1 MDLFTQLFIALDQT
15 NKTSAKSKLLSE
27 YFKQASPADAAWAI
41 YFLMG
46 ERMKRLV
53 KTADLKQ
60 WACELS
66 HYPEWLFAECYDH
79 VGDLAETLAL
89 CIFSKDKFR
98 KAPLKM
104 SLSELIENYLLP
116 IKTMEPEAQSQRIID
131 LWSSMDF
138 SMALVLN
145 KLITGGF
152 RVGVSK
158 SLVIKSL
165 AENASVDPAVMA
177 HKLMGQW
184 EPTEANFKD
193 LFTEIATEDEVLR
206 PYPFCLAY
214 PLEIKEGESLSMILG
229 DSNEWQ
235 IEPKWDGIRAQIIVR
250 KGARVIWSRGEQLLN
265 EQVPEIEAALKTIS
279 NEQSFVL
286 DGEILAWD
294 FEINQVRSF
303 ADLQKRLGR
312 KKVSQKILK
321 EIPVVFMAYDLLEM
335 NGVDLRSKPTS
346 ERRDALEKWIP
357 SIETSIIKLSSVFDA
372 SKGWVAMA
380 EIRDHSRE
388 KSIEG
393 LMLKQKTAIYS
404 VGRKKGLWWK
414 WKVEPY
420 TVDAVMVYA
429 QQGHGRRAGVFSDYT
444 FSIWNDGELVPF
456 CKAYSGLSDKEMKR
470 VDKWIRAN
478 TTAKHGPVRVVQAE
492 LVFEIAFEGIQESKR
507 HKSGIAVRF
516 PRIKRWREDKLASDA
531 DSLETVKSLL

>member
-15 NKTSAKSKLLSE
+15 NKTVAKSKLLSE
-27 YFKQASPADAAWAI
+27 YFKQASPTDAAWAI

-46 ERMKRLV
+46 ERFKRLV
-53 KTADLKQ
+53 KTADLKE
-60 WACELS
+60 WACRDS
-66 HYPEWLFAECYDH
+66 HLPEWLFAECYDH

-89 CIFSKDKFR
+89 CVFCEDKFR
-98 KAPLKM
+98 KAHLKI
-104 SLSELIENYLLP
+104 SLSELIEKHLLP
-116 IKTMEPEAQSQRIID
+116 LNSMESEAQSKRIIH
-131 LWSSMDF
+131 LWSQMDF

-145 KLITGGF
+145 KLMTGGF

-158 SLVIKSL
+158 SLVIKAL
-165 AENASVDPAVMA
+165 AKNASVDPAIMA

-184 EPTEANFKD
+184 EPTEENFAD
-193 LFTEIATEDEVLR
+193 LFVKKSLQDEGLR

-214 PLEIKEGESLSMILG
+214 PLEVKEEESLSMNLG

-265 EQVPEIEAALKTIS
+265 EQLPEIEDALKALPK
-279 NEQSFVL
+279 EQSFVL

-294 FEINQVRSF
+294 FENNQVRSF

-312 KKVSQKILK
+312 KKVSRAILK
-321 EIPVVFMAYDLLEM
+321 EIPVIFMAYDLLEM
-335 NGVDLRSKPTS
+335 EGKDLRAMCTS
-346 ERRDALEKWIP
+346 ERRVTLEKWLPTIA
-357 SIETSIIKLSSVFDA
+357 SSVIHLSPIFDA
-372 SKGWVAMA
+372 SKGWEAMA
-380 EIRDHSRE
+380 QVRAHSRE
-388 KSIEG
+388 KGIEG
-393 LMLKQKTAIYS
+393 LMLKQKKAIYS

-414 WKVEPY
+414 WKIEPY

-444 FSIWNDGELVPF
+444 FSIWNEGELVPF
-456 CKAYSGLSDKEMKR
+456 CKAYSGLSDMEMKR

-478 TTAKHGPVRVVQAE
+478 TTAKHGPVRVVKAE

-516 PRIKRWREDKLASDA
+516 PRIKRWREDKLAKDA
-531 DSLETVKSLL
+531 DTLESVKSLL

>member
-15 NKTSAKSKLLSE
+15 NKTAAKSKLLSE

-60 WACELS
+60 WACEIS

-89 CIFSKDKFR
+89 CIFSEDKFR

-116 IKTMEPEAQSQRIID
+116 MKTMEPEAQSQRIID

-158 SLVIKSL
+158 SLVIKAL

-193 LFTEIATEDEVLR
+193 LFAEKATEDEVLR

-265 EQVPEIEAALKTIS
+265 EQVPDIEAALKTIS
-279 NEQSFVL
+279 DEQSFVL

-357 SIETSIIKLSSVFDA
+357 SIETSIIKLSPVFDA
-372 SKGWVAMA
+372 SKGWEAMA

-388 KSIEG
+388 KA
-393 LMLKQKTAIYS
+393 L
-404 VGRKKGLWWK
+404 R
-414 WKVEPY
+414 
-420 TVDAVMVYA
+420 D
-429 QQGHGRRAGVFSDYT
+429 
-444 FSIWNDGELVPF
+444 
-456 CKAYSGLSDKEMKR
+456 
-470 VDKWIRAN
+470 
-478 TTAKHGPVRVVQAE
+478 
-492 LVFEIAFEGIQESKR
+492 
-507 HKSGIAVRF
+507 
-516 PRIKRWREDKLASDA
+516 
-531 DSLETVKSLL
+531 

>member
-15 NKTSAKSKLLSE
+15 NKTAAKSKLLSE

-89 CIFSKDKFR
+89 CIFSEDKFR

-116 IKTMEPEAQSQRIID
+116 MKTMEPEAKSQRIIN

-184 EPTEANFKD
+184 EPTETNFKD
-193 LFTEIATEDEVLR
+193 LFAEKATEDEVLR

-279 NEQSFVL
+279 DEQSFVL

-335 NGVDLRSKPTS
+335 NGVDLRLKPTA

-357 SIETSIIKLSSVFDA
+357 SIETSIIKLSPVLDA
-372 SKGWVAMA
+372 SKGWEAMA

-404 VGRKKGLWWK
+404 VGRKRGLWWK

-429 QQGHGRRAGVFSDYT
+429 QQGHGRRAGVLSDYS

>member
-15 NKTSAKSKLLSE
+15 NKTVAKSQLLSE
-27 YFKQASPADAAWAI
+27 YFEEASPADAAWAI

-46 ERMKRLV
+46 ERLKRLV
-53 KTADLKQ
+53 KTADLKE
-60 WACELS
+60 WACRVSDL
-66 HYPEWLFAECYDH
+66 PDWLFAECYDH

-89 CIFSKDKFR
+89 LIFCEDKFR
-98 KAPLKM
+98 KADLKL
-104 SLSELIENYLLP
+104 SLSELIENYLIPL
-116 IKTMEPEAQSQRIID
+116 KAMEPEAQSKRIVQ
-131 LWSSMDF
+131 LWSKMDF

-158 SLVIKSL
+158 SLVIKAL
-165 AENASVDPAVMA
+165 AKNASVDPAVMA

-184 EPTEANFKD
+184 EPSEVNFKN
-193 LFTEIATEDEVLR
+193 LFVKKSTQDEVLR

-214 PLEIKEGESLSMILG
+214 PLEVKEGESLSMILG

-265 EQVPEIEAALKTIS
+265 EQLPEIEDALKAYPD
-279 NEQSFVL
+279 EQSFVL

-294 FEINQVRSF
+294 FENDKVRSF
-303 ADLQKRLGR
+303 TDLQKRLGR
-312 KKVSQKILK
+312 KKVSKAILE
-321 EIPVVFMAYDLLEM
+321 EIPVVFMAYDLLEIDS
-335 NGVDLRSKPTS
+335 VDLRAKSTS
-346 ERRDALEKWIP
+346 ERRDVLEKWLP
-357 SIETSIIKLSSVFDA
+357 SIETSVMRLSPIYDA
-372 SKGWVAMA
+372 SRGWEAMA
-380 EIRDHSRE
+380 EVRSHSRE
-388 KSIEG
+388 ESIEG

-414 WKVEPY
+414 WKIEPY

-444 FSIWNDGELVPF
+444 FSIWKDGELVPF
-456 CKAYSGLSDKEMKR
+456 CKAYSGLSDMEMKR

-516 PRIKRWREDKLASDA
+516 PRIHRWREDKLASDA
-531 DSLETVKSLL
+531 DTLETVKSLL

>member
-15 NKTSAKSKLLSE
+15 NKTVAKSQLLSE
-27 YFKQASPADAAWAI
+27 YFEEASPADAAWAI

-46 ERMKRLV
+46 ERLKRLV
-53 KTADLKQ
+53 KTTDLKE
-60 WACELS
+60 WACRVSDL
-66 HYPEWLFAECYDH
+66 PDWLFAECYDH

-89 CIFSKDKFR
+89 LIFCEDKFR
-98 KAPLKM
+98 KADLKL
-104 SLSELIENYLLP
+104 SLSELIENYLIPL
-116 IKTMEPEAQSQRIID
+116 KAMEPEAQSKRIVQ
-131 LWSSMDF
+131 LWSKMDF

-158 SLVIKSL
+158 SLVIKAL
-165 AENASVDPAVMA
+165 AKNASVDPAVMA

-184 EPTEANFKD
+184 EPSEVNFKN
-193 LFTEIATEDEVLR
+193 LFVKKSTQDEVLR

-214 PLEIKEGESLSMILG
+214 PLEVKEGESLSMILG

-265 EQVPEIEAALKTIS
+265 EQLPEIEDALKAYPD
-279 NEQSFVL
+279 EQSFVL

-294 FEINQVRSF
+294 FENDKVRSF

-312 KKVSQKILK
+312 KKVSKAILE
-321 EIPVVFMAYDLLEM
+321 EIPVVFMAYDLLEIDS
-335 NGVDLRSKPTS
+335 VDLRAKSTS
-346 ERRDALEKWIP
+346 ERRDVLEKWLP
-357 SIETSIIKLSSVFDA
+357 SIETSVMRLSPIYDA
-372 SKGWVAMA
+372 SRGWEAMA
-380 EIRDHSRE
+380 EVRSHSRE
-388 KSIEG
+388 ESIEG

-414 WKVEPY
+414 WKIEPY

-444 FSIWNDGELVPF
+444 FSIWKDGELVPF
-456 CKAYSGLSDKEMKR
+456 CKAYSGLSDMEMKR

-516 PRIKRWREDKLASDA
+516 PRIHRWREDKLASDA
-531 DSLETVKSLL
+531 DTLETVKSLL

>member
-15 NKTSAKSKLLSE
+15 NKTAAKSKLLSE

-89 CIFSKDKFR
+89 CIFSEDKFR

-116 IKTMEPEAQSQRIID
+116 MKTMEPEAQSQRIID

-193 LFTEIATEDEVLR
+193 LFAEKATEDEVLR

-279 NEQSFVL
+279 DERSFVL

-335 NGVDLRSKPTS
+335 NGVDLRSKPTA

-357 SIETSIIKLSSVFDA
+357 SIETSIIKLSPVFDA
-372 SKGWVAMA
+372 SKGWEAMA

-388 KSIEG
+388 KGIEG

>member
-15 NKTSAKSKLLSE
+15 NKTVAKSQLLSE
-27 YFKQASPADAAWAI
+27 YFEEASPADAAWAI

-46 ERMKRLV
+46 ERLKRLV
-53 KTADLKQ
+53 KTADLKE
-60 WACELS
+60 WACRVSDL
-66 HYPEWLFAECYDH
+66 PDWLFAECYDH

-89 CIFSKDKFR
+89 LIFCEDKFR
-98 KAPLKM
+98 KADLKL
-104 SLSELIENYLLP
+104 SLSELIENYLIPL
-116 IKTMEPEAQSQRIID
+116 KAMEPEAQSKRIVQ
-131 LWSSMDF
+131 LWSKMDF

-158 SLVIKSL
+158 SLVIKAL
-165 AENASVDPAVMA
+165 AKNASVDPAVMA

-184 EPTEANFKD
+184 EPSEVNFKN
-193 LFTEIATEDEVLR
+193 LFVKKSTQDEVLR

-214 PLEIKEGESLSMILG
+214 PLEVKEGESLSMTLG

-235 IEPKWDGIRAQIIVR
+235 VEPKWDGIRAQIIVR

-265 EQVPEIEAALKTIS
+265 EQLPEIEDALKAYPD
-279 NEQSFVL
+279 EQSFVL

-294 FEINQVRSF
+294 FENDKVRSF

-312 KKVSQKILK
+312 KKVSKAILE
-321 EIPVVFMAYDLLEM
+321 EIPVVFMAYDLLEIDS
-335 NGVDLRSKPTS
+335 VDLRAKSTS
-346 ERRDALEKWIP
+346 ERRDVLEKWLP
-357 SIETSIIKLSSVFDA
+357 SIETSVMRLSPIYDA
-372 SKGWVAMA
+372 SRGWEAMA
-380 EIRDHSRE
+380 EVRSHSRE
-388 KSIEG
+388 ESIEG
-393 LMLKQKTAIYS
+393 LILKQKTAIYS

-414 WKVEPY
+414 WKIEPY

-444 FSIWNDGELVPF
+444 FSIWKDGELVPF
-456 CKAYSGLSDKEMKR
+456 CKAYSGLSDMEMKR

-516 PRIKRWREDKLASDA
+516 PRIHRWREDKLASDA
-531 DSLETVKSLL
+531 DTLETVKSLL

>member
-15 NKTSAKSKLLSE
+15 NKTAAKSKLLSE

-60 WACELS
+60 WACEIS

-89 CIFSKDKFR
+89 CIFSEDKFR

-116 IKTMEPEAQSQRIID
+116 MKTMEPEAQSQRIIN

-193 LFTEIATEDEVLR
+193 LFAEKATEDEVLR

-279 NEQSFVL
+279 DEQSFVL

-335 NGVDLRSKPTS
+335 NGIDLRSKPTA

-357 SIETSIIKLSSVFDA
+357 SIETSIIKLSPVFDA
-372 SKGWVAMA
+372 SKGWEAMA

>member
-15 NKTSAKSKLLSE
+15 NKTVAKSQLLSE
-27 YFKQASPADAAWAI
+27 YFEEASPADAAWAI

-46 ERMKRLV
+46 ERLKRLV
-53 KTADLKQ
+53 KTADLKE
-60 WACELS
+60 WACRVSDL
-66 HYPEWLFAECYDH
+66 PDWLFAECYDH

-89 CIFSKDKFR
+89 LIFCEDKFR
-98 KAPLKM
+98 KADLKL
-104 SLSELIENYLLP
+104 SLSELIENYLIPL
-116 IKTMEPEAQSQRIID
+116 KAMEPEAQSKRIVQ
-131 LWSSMDF
+131 LWSKMDF

-158 SLVIKSL
+158 SLVIKAL
-165 AENASVDPAVMA
+165 AKNASVDPAVMA

-184 EPTEANFKD
+184 EPSEVNFKN
-193 LFTEIATEDEVLR
+193 LFVKKSTQDEVLR

-214 PLEIKEGESLSMILG
+214 PLEVKEGESLSMILG

-265 EQVPEIEAALKTIS
+265 EQLPEIEDALKAYPD
-279 NEQSFVL
+279 EQSFVL

-294 FEINQVRSF
+294 FENDKVRSF

-312 KKVSQKILK
+312 KKVSKAILE
-321 EIPVVFMAYDLLEM
+321 EIPVVFMAYDLLEIDS
-335 NGVDLRSKPTS
+335 VDLRAKSTS
-346 ERRDALEKWIP
+346 ERRDVLEKWLP
-357 SIETSIIKLSSVFDA
+357 SIETSVMRLSPIYDA
-372 SKGWVAMA
+372 SRGWEAMA
-380 EIRDHSRE
+380 EVRSHSRE
-388 KSIEG
+388 ESIEG

-414 WKVEPY
+414 WKIEPY

-444 FSIWNDGELVPF
+444 FSIWKDGELVPF
-456 CKAYSGLSDKEMKR
+456 CKAYSGLSDMEMKR
-470 VDKWIRAN
+470 VDKWMRAN
-478 TTAKHGPVRVVQAE
+478 TTATHGPVRVVQAE

-516 PRIKRWREDKLASDA
+516 PRIHRWREDKLASDA
-531 DSLETVKSLL
+531 DTLETVKSLL

>member
-15 NKTSAKSKLLSE
+15 NKTVAKSQLLSE
-27 YFKQASPADAAWAI
+27 YFEEASPADAAWAI

-46 ERMKRLV
+46 ERLKRLV
-53 KTADLKQ
+53 KTADLKE
-60 WACELS
+60 WACRVSDL
-66 HYPEWLFAECYDH
+66 PDWLFAECYDH

-89 CIFSKDKFR
+89 LIFCEDKFR
-98 KAPLKM
+98 KADLKL
-104 SLSELIENYLLP
+104 SLSELIENYLIPL
-116 IKTMEPEAQSQRIID
+116 KAMEPEAQSKRIVQ
-131 LWSSMDF
+131 LWSKMDF
-138 SMALVLN
+138 PMALVLN

-158 SLVIKSL
+158 SLVIKAL
-165 AENASVDPAVMA
+165 AKNASVDPAVMA

-184 EPTEANFKD
+184 EPSEVNFKN
-193 LFTEIATEDEVLR
+193 LFVKKSTQDEVLR

-214 PLEIKEGESLSMILG
+214 PLEVKEGESLSMILG

-265 EQVPEIEAALKTIS
+265 EQLPEIEDALKAYPD
-279 NEQSFVL
+279 EQSFVL

-294 FEINQVRSF
+294 FENDKVRSF

-312 KKVSQKILK
+312 KKVSKAILE
-321 EIPVVFMAYDLLEM
+321 EIPVVFMAYDLLELDS
-335 NGVDLRSKPTS
+335 VDLRAKSTS
-346 ERRDALEKWIP
+346 ERRDVLEKWLP
-357 SIETSIIKLSSVFDA
+357 SIETSVMRLSPIYDA
-372 SKGWVAMA
+372 SRGWEAMA
-380 EIRDHSRE
+380 EVRSHSRE
-388 KSIEG
+388 ESIEG

-414 WKVEPY
+414 WKIEPY

-444 FSIWNDGELVPF
+444 FSIWKDGELVPF
-456 CKAYSGLSDKEMKR
+456 CKAYSGLSDMEMKR

-516 PRIKRWREDKLASDA
+516 PRIHRWREDKLASDA
-531 DSLETVKSLL
+531 DTLETVKSLL

>member
-15 NKTSAKSKLLSE
+15 NKTVAKSQLLSE
-27 YFKQASPADAAWAI
+27 YFEEASPADAAWAI

-46 ERMKRLV
+46 ERLKRLV
-53 KTADLKQ
+53 KTADLKE
-60 WACELS
+60 WACRVSDL
-66 HYPEWLFAECYDH
+66 PDWLFAECYDH

-89 CIFSKDKFR
+89 LIFCEDKFR
-98 KAPLKM
+98 KADLKL
-104 SLSELIENYLLP
+104 SLSELIENYLIPL
-116 IKTMEPEAQSQRIID
+116 KAMEPEAQSKRIVQ
-131 LWSSMDF
+131 LWSKMDF

-158 SLVIKSL
+158 SLVIKAL
-165 AENASVDPAVMA
+165 AKNASVDPAVMA

-184 EPTEANFKD
+184 EPSEVNFKN
-193 LFTEIATEDEVLR
+193 LFVKKSTQDEVLR

-214 PLEIKEGESLSMILG
+214 PLEVKEGESLSMILG

-265 EQVPEIEAALKTIS
+265 EQLPEIEDALKAYHD
-279 NEQSFVL
+279 EQSFVL

-294 FEINQVRSF
+294 FENDKVRSF

-312 KKVSQKILK
+312 KKVSKAILE
-321 EIPVVFMAYDLLEM
+321 EIPVVFMAYDLLEIDS
-335 NGVDLRSKPTS
+335 VDLRAKSTS
-346 ERRDALEKWIP
+346 ERRDVLEKWLP
-357 SIETSIIKLSSVFDA
+357 SIETSVMRLSPIYDA
-372 SKGWVAMA
+372 SRGWEAMA
-380 EIRDHSRE
+380 EVRSHSRE
-388 KSIEG
+388 ESIEG

-414 WKVEPY
+414 WKIEPY

-444 FSIWNDGELVPF
+444 FSIWKDGELVPF
-456 CKAYSGLSDKEMKR
+456 CKAYSGLSDMEMKR

-516 PRIKRWREDKLASDA
+516 PRIHRWREDKLASDA
-531 DSLETVKSLL
+531 DTLETVKSLL

>member
-1 MDLFTQLFIALDQT
+1 MLRSCRGFSRNFGFII
-15 NKTSAKSKLLSE
+15 
-27 YFKQASPADAAWAI
+27 F
-41 YFLMG
+41 
-46 ERMKRLV
+46 
-53 KTADLKQ
+53 
-60 WACELS
+60 CE
-66 HYPEWLFAECYDH
+66 
-79 VGDLAETLAL
+79 
-89 CIFSKDKFR
+89 DKFR
-98 KAPLKM
+98 KADLKL
-104 SLSELIENYLLP
+104 SLSELIENYLIPL
-116 IKTMEPEAQSQRIID
+116 KAMEPEAQSKRIVQ
-131 LWSSMDF
+131 LWSKMDF

-158 SLVIKSL
+158 SLVIKAL
-165 AENASVDPAVMA
+165 AKNASVDPAVMA

-184 EPTEANFKD
+184 EPSEVNFKN
-193 LFTEIATEDEVLR
+193 LFVKKSTQDEVLR

-214 PLEIKEGESLSMILG
+214 PLEVKEGESLSMILG

-265 EQVPEIEAALKTIS
+265 EQLPEIEDALKAYHD
-279 NEQSFVL
+279 EQSFVL

-294 FEINQVRSF
+294 FENDKVRSF

-312 KKVSQKILK
+312 KKVSKAILE
-321 EIPVVFMAYDLLEM
+321 EIPVVFMAYDLLEIDS
-335 NGVDLRSKPTS
+335 VDLRAKSTS
-346 ERRDALEKWIP
+346 ERRDVLEKWLP
-357 SIETSIIKLSSVFDA
+357 SIETSVMRLSPIYDA
-372 SKGWVAMA
+372 SRGWEAMA
-380 EIRDHSRE
+380 EVRSHSRE
-388 KSIEG
+388 ESIEG

-414 WKVEPY
+414 WKIEPY

-444 FSIWNDGELVPF
+444 FSIWKDGELVPF
-456 CKAYSGLSDKEMKR
+456 CKAYSGLSDMEMKR

-516 PRIKRWREDKLASDA
+516 PRIHRWREDKLASDA
-531 DSLETVKSLL
+531 DTLETVKSLL

>member
-15 NKTSAKSKLLSE
+15 NKTAAKSKLLSE

-60 WACELS
+60 WAYELS

-89 CIFSKDKFR
+89 CIFSEDKFR

-116 IKTMEPEAQSQRIID
+116 MKTMEPEAQSQRIID
-131 LWSSMDF
+131 LWSRMDF

-158 SLVIKSL
+158 SLVIKAL
-165 AENASVDPAVMA
+165 AENASADPAVMA

-184 EPTEANFKD
+184 KPTEANFKD
-193 LFTEIATEDEVLR
+193 LFAEKATEDEVLR

-214 PLEIKEGESLSMILG
+214 PLEIKAGESLSMILG

-265 EQVPEIEAALKTIS
+265 EQVSEIEAALKTIS
-279 NEQSFVL
+279 DEHSFVL

-335 NGVDLRSKPTS
+335 NGVDLRSKPTA

-357 SIETSIIKLSSVFDA
+357 SIETSMIKLSPVFDA
-372 SKGWVAMA
+372 SKGWEAMA

-388 KSIEG
+388 KGIEG

-492 LVFEIAFEGIQESKR
+492 LVFEIAFEGIQKSKR

>member
-15 NKTSAKSKLLSE
+15 NKTAAKSKLLSE

-53 KTADLKQ
+53 KTSDLKQ
-60 WACELS
+60 WACEIS

-89 CIFSKDKFR
+89 CIFSGDKFR

-116 IKTMEPEAQSQRIID
+116 MKTMEPEAQSQRIID

-193 LFTEIATEDEVLR
+193 LFAEKATEDEVLR

-279 NEQSFVL
+279 DEQSFVL

-335 NGVDLRSKPTS
+335 NGFDLRSKPTA

-357 SIETSIIKLSSVFDA
+357 SIETSIIKLSPVFDA
-372 SKGWVAMA
+372 SKGWEAMA

-388 KSIEG
+388 KGIEG

-516 PRIKRWREDKLASDA
+516 PRIKRWREDKFASDA
-531 DSLETVKSLL
+531 DTLETVKSLL

>member
-15 NKTSAKSKLLSE
+15 NKTVAKSQLLSE
-27 YFKQASPADAAWAI
+27 YFEEASPADAAWAI

-46 ERMKRLV
+46 ERLKRLV
-53 KTADLKQ
+53 KTADLKE
-60 WACELS
+60 WACRVSDL
-66 HYPEWLFAECYDH
+66 PDWLFAECYDH

-89 CIFSKDKFR
+89 LIFCEDKFR
-98 KAPLKM
+98 KADLKL
-104 SLSELIENYLLP
+104 SLSELIENYLIPL
-116 IKTMEPEAQSQRIID
+116 KAMEPEAQSKRIVQ
-131 LWSSMDF
+131 LWSKMDF

-158 SLVIKSL
+158 SLVIKAL
-165 AENASVDPAVMA
+165 AKNASVDPAVMA

-184 EPTEANFKD
+184 EPSEVNFKN
-193 LFTEIATEDEVLR
+193 LFVKKSTQDEVLR

-214 PLEIKEGESLSMILG
+214 PLEVKEGESLSMILG

-265 EQVPEIEAALKTIS
+265 EQLPEIEDALKAYPD
-279 NEQSFVL
+279 EQSFVL

-294 FEINQVRSF
+294 FENDKVRSF

-312 KKVSQKILK
+312 KKVSKAILE
-321 EIPVVFMAYDLLEM
+321 EIPVVFMAYDLLEIDS
-335 NGVDLRSKPTS
+335 VDLRAKSTS
-346 ERRDALEKWIP
+346 ERRDVLEKWLP
-357 SIETSIIKLSSVFDA
+357 SIETSVMRLSPIYDA
-372 SKGWVAMA
+372 SRGWEAMA
-380 EIRDHSRE
+380 EVRSHSRE
-388 KSIEG
+388 ESIEG
-393 LMLKQKTAIYS
+393 LMLKQKKAIYS

-414 WKVEPY
+414 WKIEPY

-444 FSIWNDGELVPF
+444 FSIWKDGELVPF
-456 CKAYSGLSDKEMKR
+456 CKAYSGLSDMEMKR

-516 PRIKRWREDKLASDA
+516 PRIHRWREDKLASDA
-531 DSLETVKSLL
+531 DTLEMVKSLL

>member
-15 NKTSAKSKLLSE
+15 NKTVAKSQLLSE
-27 YFKQASPADAAWAI
+27 YFEEASPADAAWAI

-46 ERMKRLV
+46 ERLKRLV
-53 KTADLKQ
+53 KTADLKE
-60 WACELS
+60 WACRVSDL
-66 HYPEWLFAECYDH
+66 PDWLFAECYDH

-89 CIFSKDKFR
+89 LIFCEDKFR
-98 KAPLKM
+98 KADLKL
-104 SLSELIENYLLP
+104 SLSELIENYLIPL
-116 IKTMEPEAQSQRIID
+116 KAMEPEAQSKRIVQ
-131 LWSSMDF
+131 LWSKMDF

-158 SLVIKSL
+158 SLVIKAL
-165 AENASVDPAVMA
+165 AKNASVDPAVMA

-184 EPTEANFKD
+184 EPSEVNFKN
-193 LFTEIATEDEVLR
+193 LFVEKSTQDEVLS

-214 PLEIKEGESLSMILG
+214 PLEVKEGESLSMILG

-265 EQVPEIEAALKTIS
+265 EQLPEIEDALKAYPD
-279 NEQSFVL
+279 EQSFVL

-294 FEINQVRSF
+294 FENDKVRSF

-312 KKVSQKILK
+312 KKVSKAILE
-321 EIPVVFMAYDLLEM
+321 EIPVVFMAYDLLELDSL
-335 NGVDLRSKPTS
+335 DLRAKSTS
-346 ERRDALEKWIP
+346 ERRDVLEKWLP
-357 SIETSIIKLSSVFDA
+357 SIETSVMRLSPIYDA
-372 SKGWVAMA
+372 SRGWEAMA
-380 EIRDHSRE
+380 EVRSHSRE
-388 KSIEG
+388 ESIEG

-414 WKVEPY
+414 WKIEPY

-444 FSIWNDGELVPF
+444 FSIWKDGELVPF
-456 CKAYSGLSDKEMKR
+456 CKAYSGLSDMEMKR

-516 PRIKRWREDKLASDA
+516 PRIHRWREDKLASDA
-531 DSLETVKSLL
+531 DTLEMVKSLL

>member
-15 NKTSAKSKLLSE
+15 NKTVAKSQLLSE
-27 YFKQASPADAAWAI
+27 YYEEASPADAAWAI

-46 ERMKRLV
+46 ERLKRLV
-53 KTADLKQ
+53 KTADLKE
-60 WACELS
+60 WACRVSDL
-66 HYPEWLFAECYDH
+66 PDWLFAECYDH

-89 CIFSKDKFR
+89 LIFCEDKFR
-98 KAPLKM
+98 KADLKL
-104 SLSELIENYLLP
+104 SLSELIENYLIPL
-116 IKTMEPEAQSQRIID
+116 KAMEPEAQSKRIVQ
-131 LWSSMDF
+131 LWSKMDF

-158 SLVIKSL
+158 SLVIKAL
-165 AENASVDPAVMA
+165 AKNASVDPAVMA

-184 EPTEANFKD
+184 EPSEVNFKN
-193 LFTEIATEDEVLR
+193 LFVKKSTQDEVLR

-214 PLEIKEGESLSMILG
+214 PLEVKEGDSLSMILG

-265 EQVPEIEAALKTIS
+265 EQLPEIEDALKS
-279 NEQSFVL
+279 CPDKQSFVL

-294 FEINQVRSF
+294 FENDKVRSF

-312 KKVSQKILK
+312 KKVSKAILE
-321 EIPVVFMAYDLLEM
+321 EIPVVFMAYDLLEIDS
-335 NGVDLRSKPTS
+335 VDLRAKSTS
-346 ERRDALEKWIP
+346 ERRDILEKWLP
-357 SIETSIIKLSSVFDA
+357 SIETSVMRLSPIYDA
-372 SKGWVAMA
+372 SRGWEAIA
-380 EIRDHSRE
+380 EVRSHSRE
-388 KSIEG
+388 ESIEG

-414 WKVEPY
+414 WKIEPY

-444 FSIWNDGELVPF
+444 FSIWKDGELVPF
-456 CKAYSGLSDKEMKR
+456 CKAYSGLSDMEMKR

-478 TTAKHGPVRVVQAE
+478 TTAKHGPVRVVQTE

-516 PRIKRWREDKLASDA
+516 PRIHRWREDKLACDA
-531 DSLETVKSLL
+531 DTLEMVKSLL

>member
-15 NKTSAKSKLLSE
+15 NKTVAKSQLLSE
-27 YFKQASPADAAWAI
+27 YFEEASPADAAWAI

-46 ERMKRLV
+46 ERLKRLV
-53 KTADLKQ
+53 KTADLKE
-60 WACELS
+60 WACRVSDL
-66 HYPEWLFAECYDH
+66 PDWLFAECYDH

-89 CIFSKDKFR
+89 LIFCEDKFR
-98 KAPLKM
+98 KADLKL
-104 SLSELIENYLLP
+104 SLSELIENYLIPL
-116 IKTMEPEAQSQRIID
+116 KAMEPEAQSKRIVQ
-131 LWSSMDF
+131 LWSKMDF

-158 SLVIKSL
+158 SLVIKAL
-165 AENASVDPAVMA
+165 AKNASVDPAVMA

-184 EPTEANFKD
+184 EPSEVNFKN
-193 LFTEIATEDEVLR
+193 LFVKKSTQDEVLR

-214 PLEIKEGESLSMILG
+214 PLEVKEGDSLSMILG

-265 EQVPEIEAALKTIS
+265 EQLPEIEDALKS
-279 NEQSFVL
+279 CPDEQSFVL

-294 FEINQVRSF
+294 FENDKVRSF

-312 KKVSQKILK
+312 KKVSKAILE
-321 EIPVVFMAYDLLEM
+321 EIPVVFMAYDLLEIDS
-335 NGVDLRSKPTS
+335 VDLRAKSTS
-346 ERRDALEKWIP
+346 ERRDVLEKWLP
-357 SIETSIIKLSSVFDA
+357 SIETSVMRLSPIYDA
-372 SKGWVAMA
+372 SRGWEAIA
-380 EIRDHSRE
+380 EVRSHSRE
-388 KSIEG
+388 ESIEG

-414 WKVEPY
+414 WKIEPY

-444 FSIWNDGELVPF
+444 FSIWKDGELVPF
-456 CKAYSGLSDKEMKR
+456 CKAYSGLSDMEMKR

-492 LVFEIAFEGIQESKR
+492 LVFEIAFEGIQNSKR

-516 PRIKRWREDKLASDA
+516 PRIHRWREDKLASDA
-531 DSLETVKSLL
+531 DTLETVKSLL

>member
-1 MDLFTQLFIALDQT
+1 MELFTQLFIALDQT
-15 NKTSAKSKLLSE
+15 NKTAAKSKLLSE

-46 ERMKRLV
+46 ERLKRVV

-60 WACELS
+60 WACKVS
-66 HYPEWLFAECYDH
+66 DMPEWLFAECYDH

-89 CIFSKDKFR
+89 LIFYEDKFR
-98 KAPLKM
+98 NSSLEM
-104 SLSELIENYLLP
+104 SLSDLIENHLLP
-116 IKTMEPEAQSQRIID
+116 LKTMEAEAQSKQIID
-131 LWSSMDF
+131 LWSQMNF

-145 KLITGGF
+145 KLMTGGF

-158 SLVIKSL
+158 SLVIKAL
-165 AENASVDPAVMA
+165 AENASIDPAVMA

-184 EPTEANFKD
+184 EPTEDNFNN
-193 LFTEIATEDEVLR
+193 LFIKQSTQDDVLR

-214 PLEIKEGESLSMILG
+214 PLEVKEEESLSMILG

-250 KGARVIWSRGEQLLN
+250 KGAQVIWSRGEQLLN
-265 EQVPEIEAALKTIS
+265 EQVPEIEDALKALPET
-279 NEQSFVL
+279 QSFVL

-294 FEINQVRSF
+294 FEHNKVRSF

-312 KKVSQKILK
+312 KKVSQAILK
-321 EIPVVFMAYDLLEM
+321 EIPVVFMAYDLLEKD
-335 NGVDLRSKPTS
+335 GVDFRSRSTS
-346 ERRDALEKWIP
+346 ERREALEKWLP
-357 SIETSIIKLSSVFDA
+357 SIQSPVIHLSPIFDA
-372 SKGWVAMA
+372 SKGWEAMTD
-380 EIRDHSRE
+380 ERTHSRE
-388 KSIEG
+388 KGIEG
-393 LMLKQKTAIYS
+393 LMLKQKNAIYS

-414 WKVEPY
+414 WKVEPF

-444 FSIWNDGELVPF
+444 FSIWSDGELVPF

-492 LVFEIAFEGIQESKR
+492 LVFEIAFEGIQLSNR

-516 PRIKRWREDKLASDA
+516 PRIARWREDKLASDA
-531 DSLETVKSLL
+531 DTLETVKSLL

>member
-15 NKTSAKSKLLSE
+15 NKTAAKSKLLSE

>member
-15 NKTSAKSKLLSE
+15 NKTAAKSKLLSE

-66 HYPEWLFAECYDH
+66 HFPEWLFAECYDH

-89 CIFSKDKFR
+89 CIFSEDKFR

-116 IKTMEPEAQSQRIID
+116 MKTMEPEAQSQRIIN

-184 EPTEANFKD
+184 EPTEANFQD
-193 LFTEIATEDEVLR
+193 LFAEKATEDEVLR

-279 NEQSFVL
+279 DEQSFVL

-335 NGVDLRSKPTS
+335 NGVDLRLKPTA

-357 SIETSIIKLSSVFDA
+357 SIETSIIKLSPVLDA
-372 SKGWVAMA
+372 SKGWEAMA

>member
-15 NKTSAKSKLLSE
+15 NKTVAKSQLLSE
-27 YFKQASPADAAWAI
+27 YFEEASPADAAWAI

-46 ERMKRLV
+46 ERLKRLV
-53 KTADLKQ
+53 KTADLKE
-60 WACELS
+60 WACRVSDL
-66 HYPEWLFAECYDH
+66 PDWLFAECYDH

-89 CIFSKDKFR
+89 LIFCEDKFR
-98 KAPLKM
+98 KADLKL
-104 SLSELIENYLLP
+104 SLSELIENYLIPL
-116 IKTMEPEAQSQRIID
+116 KAMEPEAQSKRIVQ
-131 LWSSMDF
+131 LWSKMDF

-158 SLVIKSL
+158 SLVIKAL
-165 AENASVDPAVMA
+165 AKNASVDPAVMA

-184 EPTEANFKD
+184 EPSEVNFKN
-193 LFTEIATEDEVLR
+193 LFVKKSTQDEVLR

-214 PLEIKEGESLSMILG
+214 PLEVKEGESLSMILG

-265 EQVPEIEAALKTIS
+265 EQLPEIEDALKAYPD
-279 NEQSFVL
+279 EQSFVL

-294 FEINQVRSF
+294 FENDKVRSF

-312 KKVSQKILK
+312 KKVSKAILE
-321 EIPVVFMAYDLLEM
+321 EIPVVFMAYDLLEIDS
-335 NGVDLRSKPTS
+335 VDFRAKSTS
-346 ERRDALEKWIP
+346 ERRDILEKWLP
-357 SIETSIIKLSSVFDA
+357 SIETSVMRLSPIYDA
-372 SKGWVAMA
+372 SRGWEAMA
-380 EIRDHSRE
+380 EVRSHSRE
-388 KSIEG
+388 ESIEG

-414 WKVEPY
+414 WKIEPY

-444 FSIWNDGELVPF
+444 FSIWKDGELVPF
-456 CKAYSGLSDKEMKR
+456 CKAYSGLSDMEMKR

-516 PRIKRWREDKLASDA
+516 PRIHRWREDKLASDA
-531 DSLETVKSLL
+531 DTLEMVKSLL

>member
-15 NKTSAKSKLLSE
+15 NKTVAKSQLLSE
-27 YFKQASPADAAWAI
+27 YFEEASPADAAWAI

-46 ERMKRLV
+46 ERLKRLV
-53 KTADLKQ
+53 KTADLKE
-60 WACELS
+60 WACRVSDL
-66 HYPEWLFAECYDH
+66 PDWLFAECYDH

-89 CIFSKDKFR
+89 LIFCEDKFR
-98 KAPLKM
+98 KADLKL
-104 SLSELIENYLLP
+104 SLSELIENYLIPL
-116 IKTMEPEAQSQRIID
+116 KAMEPEAQSKRIVQ
-131 LWSSMDF
+131 LWSKMDF

-158 SLVIKSL
+158 SLVIKAL
-165 AENASVDPAVMA
+165 AKNASVDPAVMA

-184 EPTEANFKD
+184 EPSEVNFKN
-193 LFTEIATEDEVLR
+193 LFVKKSTQDEVLR

-214 PLEIKEGESLSMILG
+214 PIEVKEGESLSMILG

-265 EQVPEIEAALKTIS
+265 EQLPEIEDALKAYPD
-279 NEQSFVL
+279 EQSFVL

-294 FEINQVRSF
+294 FENDKVRSF

-312 KKVSQKILK
+312 KIVSKAILE
-321 EIPVVFMAYDLLEM
+321 EIPVVFMAYDLLEIDS
-335 NGVDLRSKPTS
+335 VDLRAKSTS
-346 ERRDALEKWIP
+346 ERRDVLEKWLP
-357 SIETSIIKLSSVFDA
+357 SIETSVMRLSPIYDA
-372 SKGWVAMA
+372 SRGWEAMA
-380 EIRDHSRE
+380 EVRLHSRE
-388 KSIEG
+388 ESIEG

-414 WKVEPY
+414 WKIEPY

-444 FSIWNDGELVPF
+444 FSIWKDGELVPF
-456 CKAYSGLSDKEMKR
+456 CKAYSGLSDMEMKR

-516 PRIKRWREDKLASDA
+516 PRIHRWREDKLASDA
-531 DSLETVKSLL
+531 DTLETVKSLL

>member
-15 NKTSAKSKLLSE
+15 NKTAAKSKLLSE

-60 WACELS
+60 WACEIS

-89 CIFSKDKFR
+89 CIFSEDKFR
-98 KAPLKM
+98 EAPLKI

-116 IKTMEPEAQSQRIID
+116 MKTMKPEAQSKRIID
-131 LWSSMDF
+131 LWSSIDF
-138 SMALVLN
+138 PMALVLN

-184 EPTEANFKD
+184 EPTEANFQD
-193 LFTEIATEDEVLR
+193 LFAEKATADEVLR

-265 EQVPEIEAALKTIS
+265 EQVPDIEAALKTIS
-279 NEQSFVL
+279 DEQSFVL

-303 ADLQKRLGR
+303 ANLQKRLGR

-321 EIPVVFMAYDLLEM
+321 DIPVVFMAYDLLEM
-335 NGVDLRSKPTS
+335 NGIDLRSKPTA

-357 SIETSIIKLSSVFDA
+357 SIETSIIKLSPVFDA
-372 SKGWVAMA
+372 SKGWEAMA
-380 EIRDHSRE
+380 EIRDYSRE
-388 KSIEG
+388 KGIEG

-420 TVDAVMVYA
+420 IVDAVMVYA

>member
-15 NKTSAKSKLLSE
+15 NKTVAKSQLLSE
-27 YFKQASPADAAWAI
+27 YFEEASPADAAWAI

-46 ERMKRLV
+46 ERLKRLV
-53 KTADLKQ
+53 KTADLKE
-60 WACELS
+60 WACRVSDL
-66 HYPEWLFAECYDH
+66 PDWLFAECYDH

-89 CIFSKDKFR
+89 LIFCEDKFR
-98 KAPLKM
+98 KADLKL
-104 SLSELIENYLLP
+104 SLSELIENYLIPL
-116 IKTMEPEAQSQRIID
+116 KAMEPEAQSKRIVQ
-131 LWSSMDF
+131 LWSKMDF

-158 SLVIKSL
+158 SLVIKAL
-165 AENASVDPAVMA
+165 AKNASVDPAVMA

-184 EPTEANFKD
+184 EPSEVNFKN
-193 LFTEIATEDEVLR
+193 LFVKKSTQDEVLR

-214 PLEIKEGESLSMILG
+214 PLEVKEGESLSMILG

-265 EQVPEIEAALKTIS
+265 EQLPEIEDALKAYPD
-279 NEQSFVL
+279 EQSFVL

-294 FEINQVRSF
+294 FENDKVRSF

-312 KKVSQKILK
+312 KKVSKAILE
-321 EIPVVFMAYDLLEM
+321 EIPVVFMAYDLLEIDS
-335 NGVDLRSKPTS
+335 VDLRAKSTS
-346 ERRDALEKWIP
+346 ERRDVLEKWLP
-357 SIETSIIKLSSVFDA
+357 SIETSVMRLSPIYDA
-372 SKGWVAMA
+372 SRGWEAMT
-380 EIRDHSRE
+380 EVRSHSRE
-388 KSIEG
+388 ESIEG

-414 WKVEPY
+414 WKIEPY

-444 FSIWNDGELVPF
+444 FSIWKDGELVPF
-456 CKAYSGLSDKEMKR
+456 CKAYSGLSDMEMKR

-516 PRIKRWREDKLASDA
+516 PRIHRWREDKLASDA
-531 DSLETVKSLL
+531 DTLETVKSLL

>member
-15 NKTSAKSKLLSE
+15 NKTAAKSKLLSE

-60 WACELS
+60 WACEIS

-89 CIFSKDKFR
+89 CIFSEDKFR

-116 IKTMEPEAQSQRIID
+116 MKTMEPEAQSQRIID

-158 SLVIKSL
+158 SLVIKAL

-193 LFTEIATEDEVLR
+193 LFAEKATEDEVLR

-279 NEQSFVL
+279 DEQSFVL

-335 NGVDLRSKPTS
+335 NGVDLRSKPTA

-357 SIETSIIKLSSVFDA
+357 SIETSIIKLSPVFDA
-372 SKGWVAMA
+372 SKGWEAMA

-388 KSIEG
+388 KGIEG

>member
-1 MDLFTQLFIALDQT
+1 MDLFTKLFIALDQT
-15 NKTSAKSKLLSE
+15 NKTAAKSKLLSE
-27 YFKQASPADAAWAI
+27 YFKQASPADAAWAS

-89 CIFSKDKFR
+89 FIFSEDKFR

-104 SLSELIENYLLP
+104 RLSELIENYLLP
-116 IKTMEPEAQSQRIID
+116 MKTMEQEAQSQRIID
-131 LWSSMDF
+131 LWSRMDF
-138 SMALVLN
+138 YMALVLN

-193 LFTEIATEDEVLR
+193 LFAEKATEDEVLR
-206 PYPFCLAY
+206 PYPFCLAS

-265 EQVPEIEAALKTIS
+265 EQVPEIEASLKTIS
-279 NEQSFVL
+279 DERSFVL

-335 NGVDLRSKPTS
+335 NGVDLRSKPTA

-357 SIETSIIKLSSVFDA
+357 SIETSIIKLSPVFDA
-372 SKGWVAMA
+372 TKGWEAMA

-393 LMLKQKTAIYS
+393 LMLKQKIAIYS

-516 PRIKRWREDKLASDA
+516 PRIKRWRKDKLASDA

>member
-15 NKTSAKSKLLSE
+15 NKTVAKSQLLSE
-27 YFKQASPADAAWAI
+27 YFEEASPADAAWAI

-46 ERMKRLV
+46 ERLKRLV
-53 KTADLKQ
+53 KTADLKE
-60 WACELS
+60 WACRVSDL
-66 HYPEWLFAECYDH
+66 PDWLFAECYDH

-89 CIFSKDKFR
+89 LIFCEDKFR
-98 KAPLKM
+98 KADLKL
-104 SLSELIENYLLP
+104 SLSELIENYLIPL
-116 IKTMEPEAQSQRIID
+116 KAMEPEAQSKRIVQ
-131 LWSSMDF
+131 LWSKMDF

-158 SLVIKSL
+158 SLVIKAL
-165 AENASVDPAVMA
+165 AKNASVDPAVMA

-184 EPTEANFKD
+184 EPSEVNFKN
-193 LFTEIATEDEVLR
+193 LFVKKSTQDEVLR

-214 PLEIKEGESLSMILG
+214 PLEVKEGESLSMILG
-229 DSNEWQ
+229 DSKEWQ

-265 EQVPEIEAALKTIS
+265 EQLPEIEDALKAYPD
-279 NEQSFVL
+279 EQSFVL

-294 FEINQVRSF
+294 FENDKVRSF

-312 KKVSQKILK
+312 KKVSKAILE
-321 EIPVVFMAYDLLEM
+321 EIPVVFMAYDLLEIDS
-335 NGVDLRSKPTS
+335 VDLRAKSTS
-346 ERRDALEKWIP
+346 ERRDVLEKWLP
-357 SIETSIIKLSSVFDA
+357 SIETSVMRLSPIYDA
-372 SKGWVAMA
+372 SRGWEAMA
-380 EIRDHSRE
+380 EVRSHSRE
-388 KSIEG
+388 ESIEG

-414 WKVEPY
+414 WKIEPY

-444 FSIWNDGELVPF
+444 FSIWKDGELVPF
-456 CKAYSGLSDKEMKR
+456 CKAYSGLSDMEMKR

-516 PRIKRWREDKLASDA
+516 PRIHRWREDKLASDA
-531 DSLETVKSLL
+531 DTLEMVKSLL

>member
-15 NKTSAKSKLLSE
+15 NKTVAKSQLLSE
-27 YFKQASPADAAWAI
+27 YFKEASPADAAWAI

-46 ERMKRLV
+46 ERLKRLV
-53 KTADLKQ
+53 KTADLKE
-60 WACELS
+60 WACRVSDL
-66 HYPEWLFAECYDH
+66 PDWLFAECYDH

-89 CIFSKDKFR
+89 LIFCEDKFR
-98 KAPLKM
+98 KADLKL
-104 SLSELIENYLLP
+104 SLSELIENYLIPL
-116 IKTMEPEAQSQRIID
+116 KAMEPEAQSKRIVQ
-131 LWSSMDF
+131 LWSKMDF

-158 SLVIKSL
+158 SLVIKAL
-165 AENASVDPAVMA
+165 AKNASVDPAVMA

-184 EPTEANFKD
+184 EPSEVNFKN
-193 LFTEIATEDEVLR
+193 LFVKKSTQDEVLR

-214 PLEIKEGESLSMILG
+214 PLEVKEGESLSMILG

-265 EQVPEIEAALKTIS
+265 EQLPEIEDALKAYPD
-279 NEQSFVL
+279 EQSFVL

-294 FEINQVRSF
+294 FENDKVRSF

-312 KKVSQKILK
+312 KKVSKAILE
-321 EIPVVFMAYDLLEM
+321 EIPVVFMAYDLLEIDS
-335 NGVDLRSKPTS
+335 VDLRAKSTS
-346 ERRDALEKWIP
+346 ERRDVLEKWLP
-357 SIETSIIKLSSVFDA
+357 SIETSVMRLSPIYDA
-372 SKGWVAMA
+372 SRGWEAMA
-380 EIRDHSRE
+380 EVRSHSRE
-388 KSIEG
+388 ESIEG

-414 WKVEPY
+414 WKIEPY

-444 FSIWNDGELVPF
+444 FSIWKDGELVPF
-456 CKAYSGLSDKEMKR
+456 CKAYSGLSDMEMKR

-516 PRIKRWREDKLASDA
+516 PRIHRWREDKLASDA
-531 DSLETVKSLL
+531 DTLETVKSLL

>member
-15 NKTSAKSKLLSE
+15 NKTVAKSQLLSE
-27 YFKQASPADAAWAI
+27 YFEEASPADAAWAI

-46 ERMKRLV
+46 ERLKRLV
-53 KTADLKQ
+53 KTADLKE
-60 WACELS
+60 WVCRVSDL
-66 HYPEWLFAECYDH
+66 PDWLFAECYDH

-89 CIFSKDKFR
+89 LIFCEDKFR
-98 KAPLKM
+98 KADLKL
-104 SLSELIENYLLP
+104 SLSELIENYLIPL
-116 IKTMEPEAQSQRIID
+116 KAMEPEAQSKRIVQ
-131 LWSSMDF
+131 LWSKMDF

-158 SLVIKSL
+158 SLVIKAL
-165 AENASVDPAVMA
+165 AKNASVDPAVMA

-184 EPTEANFKD
+184 EPSEVNFKN
-193 LFTEIATEDEVLR
+193 LFVKKSTQDEVLR

-214 PLEIKEGESLSMILG
+214 PLEVKEGESLSMILG

-265 EQVPEIEAALKTIS
+265 EQLPEIEDALKAYPD
-279 NEQSFVL
+279 EQSFVL

-294 FEINQVRSF
+294 FENDKVRSF

-312 KKVSQKILK
+312 KKVSKAILE
-321 EIPVVFMAYDLLEM
+321 EIPVVFMAYDLLEIDS
-335 NGVDLRSKPTS
+335 VDLRAKSTS
-346 ERRDALEKWIP
+346 ERRDVLEKWLP
-357 SIETSIIKLSSVFDA
+357 SIETSVMRLSPIYDA
-372 SKGWVAMA
+372 SRGWEAMA
-380 EIRDHSRE
+380 EVRLHSRE
-388 KSIEG
+388 ESIEG

-414 WKVEPY
+414 WKIEPY

-444 FSIWNDGELVPF
+444 FSIWKDGELVPF
-456 CKAYSGLSDKEMKR
+456 CKAYSGLSDMEMKR

-516 PRIKRWREDKLASDA
+516 PRIHRWREDKLASDA
-531 DSLETVKSLL
+531 DTLETVKSLL

>member
-15 NKTSAKSKLLSE
+15 NKTAAKSKLLSE

-60 WACELS
+60 WACEIS

-89 CIFSKDKFR
+89 CIFSEDKFR

-116 IKTMEPEAQSQRIID
+116 MKTMEPEAQSQRIIN

-193 LFTEIATEDEVLR
+193 LFAEKATEDEVLR

-279 NEQSFVL
+279 DEQSFVL

-335 NGVDLRSKPTS
+335 NGIDLRSKPTA
-346 ERRDALEKWIP
+346 ERRDALEKRIP
-357 SIETSIIKLSSVFDA
+357 SIETSIIKLSPVFDA
-372 SKGWVAMA
+372 SKGWEAMA

>member
-15 NKTSAKSKLLSE
+15 NKTAAKSKLLSE

-89 CIFSKDKFR
+89 CIFSEDKFR

-116 IKTMEPEAQSQRIID
+116 MKTMEPEAKSQRIIN

-193 LFTEIATEDEVLR
+193 LFAEKATEDEVLR

-279 NEQSFVL
+279 DEQSFVL

-335 NGVDLRSKPTS
+335 NGVDLRLKPTA

-357 SIETSIIKLSSVFDA
+357 SIETSIIKLSPVLDA
-372 SKGWVAMA
+372 SKGWEAMA

-404 VGRKKGLWWK
+404 VGRKRGLWWK

>member
-15 NKTSAKSKLLSE
+15 NKTATKSKLLSE

-60 WACELS
+60 WACEIS

-89 CIFSKDKFR
+89 CIFSEDKFR

-116 IKTMEPEAQSQRIID
+116 MKKMEPEAQSQRIID

-158 SLVIKSL
+158 SLVIKSM

-184 EPTEANFKD
+184 EPTEAKFKD
-193 LFTEIATEDEVLR
+193 LFAEKATEDEVLR

-214 PLEIKEGESLSMILG
+214 PIEIKEGESLSTILG

-279 NEQSFVL
+279 DEQSFVL
-286 DGEILAWD
+286 DGEILVWD

-335 NGVDLRSKPTS
+335 NGFDLRSKPTA

-357 SIETSIIKLSSVFDA
+357 TIEKSIIKLSPVFDA
-372 SKGWVAMA
+372 SKGWEAMA

-393 LMLKQKTAIYS
+393 LMLKQKTSIYS

-478 TTAKHGPVRVVQAE
+478 TMAKHGPVRVVQAE

>member
-15 NKTSAKSKLLSE
+15 NKTAAKSKLLSE

-60 WACELS
+60 WACEIS

-89 CIFSKDKFR
+89 CIFSEDKFR

-116 IKTMEPEAQSQRIID
+116 MKTMEPEAQSQRIID

-193 LFTEIATEDEVLR
+193 LFAEKATEDEVLR
-206 PYPFCLAY
+206 PYPFSLAY

-229 DSNEWQ
+229 NSNEWQ

-279 NEQSFVL
+279 DERSFVL

-321 EIPVVFMAYDLLEM
+321 DIPVVFMAYDLLEM
-335 NGVDLRSKPTS
+335 NGFDLRSKPTA

-357 SIETSIIKLSSVFDA
+357 SIETSIIKLSPVFDA
-372 SKGWVAMA
+372 SKGWEAMA

-388 KSIEG
+388 KGIEG

-420 TVDAVMVYA
+420 IVDAVMVYA

-478 TTAKHGPVRVVQAE
+478 TTAKHGPVRVVKAE

-531 DSLETVKSLL
+531 DSLETVESLL

>member
-357 SIETSIIKLSSVFDA
+357 SIETSIIKLSPVFDA

>member
-15 NKTSAKSKLLSE
+15 NKTVAKSHLLSE
-27 YFKQASPADAAWAI
+27 YFEEASPADAAWAI

-46 ERMKRLV
+46 ERLKRLV
-53 KTADLKQ
+53 KTADLKE
-60 WACELS
+60 WACRVSDL
-66 HYPEWLFAECYDH
+66 PDWLFAECYDH

-89 CIFSKDKFR
+89 LIFCEDKFR
-98 KAPLKM
+98 KADLKL
-104 SLSELIENYLLP
+104 SLSELIENYLIPL
-116 IKTMEPEAQSQRIID
+116 KAMEPEAQSKRIVQ
-131 LWSSMDF
+131 LWSKMDF

-158 SLVIKSL
+158 SLVIKAL
-165 AENASVDPAVMA
+165 AKNASVDPAVMA

-184 EPTEANFKD
+184 EPSEVNFKN
-193 LFTEIATEDEVLR
+193 LFVKKSTQDEVLR

-214 PLEIKEGESLSMILG
+214 PLEVKEGESLSMILG

-265 EQVPEIEAALKTIS
+265 EQLPEIEDALKAYPD
-279 NEQSFVL
+279 EQSFVL

-294 FEINQVRSF
+294 FENDKVRSF

-312 KKVSQKILK
+312 KIVSKAILE
-321 EIPVVFMAYDLLEM
+321 EIPVVFMAYDLLEIDS
-335 NGVDLRSKPTS
+335 VDLRAKSTS
-346 ERRDALEKWIP
+346 ERRDVLEKWLP
-357 SIETSIIKLSSVFDA
+357 SIETSVMRLSPIYDA
-372 SKGWVAMA
+372 SRGWEAMA
-380 EIRDHSRE
+380 EVRLHSRE
-388 KSIEG
+388 ESIEG

-414 WKVEPY
+414 WKIEPY

-444 FSIWNDGELVPF
+444 FSIWKDGELVPF
-456 CKAYSGLSDKEMKR
+456 CKAYSGLSDMEMKR

-516 PRIKRWREDKLASDA
+516 PRIHRWREDKLASDA
-531 DSLETVKSLL
+531 DTLETVKSLL